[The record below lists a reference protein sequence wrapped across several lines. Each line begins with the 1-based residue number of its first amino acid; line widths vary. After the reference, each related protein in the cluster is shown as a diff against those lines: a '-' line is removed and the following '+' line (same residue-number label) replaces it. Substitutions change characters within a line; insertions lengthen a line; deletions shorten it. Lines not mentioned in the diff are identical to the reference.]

1 MRTFGKFTLSL
12 GACLFTA
19 LASMAQTSG
28 TVAPRLLSESPVLP
42 AFPSQQVRPGRDRFN
57 NDPALTTE
65 ALLEA
70 LKTNRTFR
78 TNLSRHF
85 GIPEERTIEF
95 VQDALVP
102 QVLDRDTRVM
112 NYGVTKA
119 GKIYGKQTTL
129 RKGTRIWG
137 TRDGKPILKWD
148 CSNPLLPKAPILRSR
163 PTPAQVSRTLT
174 NGILPV
180 PASLREPSV
189 LDAPLGIT
197 LATDLPI
204 EPIFRP
210 VIPTPPITVVEEP
223 SLLNPPT
230 RLPGFA
236 RAGLPLIPLAGVIG
250 LVVRTTPTPR
260 GSVPEPGT
268 LALLSL
274 GAIGLLAHRRRR

>member
-102 QVLDRDTRVM
+102 
-112 NYGVTKA
+112 
-119 GKIYGKQTTL
+119 
-129 RKGTRIWG
+129 
-137 TRDGKPILKWD
+137 
-148 CSNPLLPKAPILRSR
+148 
-163 PTPAQVSRTLT
+163 
-174 NGILPV
+174 
-180 PASLREPSV
+180 
-189 LDAPLGIT
+189 
-197 LATDLPI
+197 
-204 EPIFRP
+204 
-210 VIPTPPITVVEEP
+210 
-223 SLLNPPT
+223 
-230 RLPGFA
+230 
-236 RAGLPLIPLAGVIG
+236 
-250 LVVRTTPTPR
+250 LV
-260 GSVPEPGT
+260 
-268 LALLSL
+268 
-274 GAIGLLAHRRRR
+274 